1 MEITIKKLYE
11 LAGSPFVLDTQ
22 MTYPTIPESD
32 ANFLTEYNTNKAQ
45 YDRYFLKEHGNKIV
59 DIDGEDDEDIVLNWK
74 NEIQAIQRIYL
85 DAWAHMYYALDIAY
99 NPVYNVEEHT
109 TSTYGLHET
118 EMAYGQ
124 HQTESQYG
132 IHEVERQYGATQDTI
147 QYGATQDTTQ
157 YGATELTKE
166 YGATSDTL
174 GTHTDTRTN
183 YSVSMDDATEKETGK
198 QSDVIGSQINT
209 SLTHTD
215 KDSTIQHS
223 DIASSIQH
231 SDISSSLVHTDTDT
245 DKAHT
250 DTVTSKV
257 HTDTETSKQ
266 HIDSVDRTGNI
277 GIKSASA
284 LAQEEVLLRER
295 NIFFKGIFLTISRE
309 VGAYY
314 DYNFI

>member
-11 LAGSPFVLDTQ
+11 IAGSPFVLDTQ
-22 MTYPTIPESD
+22 MTYPTIPESE

-45 YDRYFLKEHGNKIV
+45 YDRYFIKEHGNKIV

-99 NPVYNVEEHT
+99 NPVYNVEEHIS
-109 TSTYGLHET
+109 STYGLHET
-118 EMAYGQ
+118 EREYGQ

-132 IHEVERQYGATQDTI
+132 IHETEREYGATQDTV

-157 YGATELTKE
+157 YGATKLTKE
-166 YGATSDTL
+166 FGATSDTL
-174 GTHTDTRTN
+174 GSHTDTRTN
-183 YSVSMDDATEKETGK
+183 YSVSMDDGTEKETGK
-198 QSDVIGSQINT
+198 QTDVIGSQTNT
-209 SLTHTD
+209 SLLHTD
-215 KDSTIQHS
+215 TEDTIQHS
-223 DIASSIQH
+223 DIASSLQH
-231 SDISSSLVHTDTDT
+231 SDISSSLVHTDTET

-250 DTVTSKV
+250 DTVTSKL

-266 HIDSVDRTGNI
+266 HTDTTDRTGNI